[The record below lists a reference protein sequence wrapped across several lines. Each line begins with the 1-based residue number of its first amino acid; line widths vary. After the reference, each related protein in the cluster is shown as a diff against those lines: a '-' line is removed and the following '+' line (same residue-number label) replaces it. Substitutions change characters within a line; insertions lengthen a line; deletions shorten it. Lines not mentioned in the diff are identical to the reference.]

1 MLPVSD
7 LLEVAMNQLSTA
19 EASARAPQRF
29 TRTRIHGPVIIWNVC
44 VHCNMTCPHCYAS
57 AGSRPSAK
65 DLTTAEACNLL
76 DQMAACG
83 VTIVI
88 FSGGEPLL
96 RPDLF
101 ELLAHARSRGIA
113 AQLSSNGTLIDEE
126 TARRLAEVGV
136 PYVGISVDGVREF
149 NDPYRGMEGGTEAAL
164 AGLRFA
170 KAAGMRTGLRMTL
183 TARNID
189 QLDAVL
195 DSAREVGASRF
206 YASHLVY
213 SGRGRQLVD
222 EDLPRERARSAVIQL
237 FEAAE
242 KLLERGHSLRIVT
255 GSNDSDG
262 PLLLRWARDR
272 YGAAAAAPVE
282 EMLRERGGNS
292 AGERILNVDHLGQVH
307 PDQFWRDAV
316 LGDVRRERFETI
328 LAHPLR
334 QQLRDRAEH
343 LTGRC
348 GQCAYL
354 ALCRGSHR
362 ERAVTCHG
370 DIWAPDPACLLT
382 DAEIGLDPAN
392 PCPDKELE

>member
-7 LLEVAMNQLSTA
+7 LLEVGMNQLSTA

-29 TRTRIHGPVIIWNVC
+29 TRTQLHGPVIVWNVC

-57 AGSRPSAK
+57 AGSRPSPK
-65 DLTTAEACNLL
+65 DLTTAEACDLL
-76 DQMAACG
+76 DQMAASG

-101 ELLAHARSRGIA
+101 ELLAHARSVGIA
-113 AQLSSNGTLIDEE
+113 PQLSSNGTLIDE
-126 TARRLAEVGV
+126 AMANRLAEVGV

-183 TARNID
+183 TGRNID

-195 DSAREVGASRF
+195 DTAREVGASRF

-213 SGRGRQLVD
+213 SGRGRHLVD
-222 EDLPRERARSAVIQL
+222 EDLPRNRARSAVVQL

-242 KLLERGHSLRIVT
+242 KLLERGHTLRVVT

-262 PLLLRWARDR
+262 PLLLRWIEER

-282 EMLRERGGNS
+282 ELLRERGGNS
-292 AGERILNVDHLGQVH
+292 AGERVLNVDHLGQVH
-307 PDQFWRDAV
+307 PDQFWRGAV

-334 QQLRDRAEH
+334 QQLRERAKH

-348 GQCAYL
+348 GQCNYVE
-354 ALCRGSHR
+354 LCRGSHR

-370 DIWAPDPACLLT
+370 DMWAPDPACLMT
-382 DAEIGLDPAN
+382 DTEIGFDAN
-392 PCPDKELE
+392 PSSKAKELE